1 MMILMSDVN
10 VTWPGP
16 GPAPAQMWP
25 ALASPEQRNVD
36 KVKIFLS
43 LIIWPGLVWCLPCLP
58 LLAPQLPSPVPGD
71 YYLPWTQE
79 WGHGSEDRRLT
90 CHPWPDDWPWEHRNV
105 DKIQRL
111 QKYSADQ
118 VNKIIIN
125 KNSCCLSYFS
135 YLLLLLLIMGDKCG
149 PGQRRA
155 LSPGH
160 KLDIVKVKTISSS

>member
-1 MMILMSDVN
+1 MSDVN
-10 VTWPGP
+10 VSWPGP
-16 GPAPAQMWP
+16 GPTPLPRCDQLWPHPSRGMWTRSKYFYPLSPNLDWCDVCPAS
-25 ALASPEQRNVD
+25 LSSP
-36 KVKIFLS
+36 
-43 LIIWPGLVWCLPCLP
+43 
-58 LLAPQLPSPVPGD
+58 PQLPSPVPGD

-79 WGHGSEDRRLT
+79 WGHESEDRRLT

-160 KLDIVKVKTISSS
+160 KLGIVKVKTISSS